1 MAMNENLFD
10 VPPTARDEKRKSLK
24 GTLHPLH
31 EAAMRIADIGL
42 GRSRNKT
49 KDLVGMLLAH
59 GARAWR
65 SSQPRVKIHLYIPSE
80 RDCAPVYLRV
90 E

>member
-1 MAMNENLFD
+1 MAMNENLSD
-10 VPPTARDEKRKSLK
+10 TATAPREERRKSLK

-31 EAAMRIADIGL
+31 EAAMRIADIGF
-42 GRSRNKT
+42 GRPRGKT

-65 SSQPRVKIHLYIPSE
+65 AGQPATGIHLHIAGNG
-80 RDCAPVYLRV
+80 RRFPVRMRLR
-90 E
+90 